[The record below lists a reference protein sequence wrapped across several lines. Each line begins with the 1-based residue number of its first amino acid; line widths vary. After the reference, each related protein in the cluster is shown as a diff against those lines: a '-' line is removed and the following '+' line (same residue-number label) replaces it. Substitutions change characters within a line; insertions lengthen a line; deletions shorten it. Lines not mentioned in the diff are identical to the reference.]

1 MHYSAYVNAE
11 KFYEKYCKIGIEKK
25 KILDVGSYDVNGTV
39 KPIFEKGQYVGLD
52 MEAGPNVDV
61 VGVSHNIPFEEN
73 EFDIVVSTSCFEHD
87 DMFWISF
94 QEMCRVLKPGGYMYI
109 NAPSNG
115 PYHGWPGDN
124 WRFYI
129 DSWKALE
136 KWGKKVGYDIELVE
150 RYIDE
155 TTPDPTAPRIWND
168 SVGIFKKNSASKLS
182 QTFNPSLKSIEKGHL
197 NTTYRGV
204 PMHKCPFDFVIYQMI
219 INELK
224 PDLIIEIGT
233 YKGGGALY
241 YADLLDIIGKGE
253 VHTINIFDDVEDL
266 QIINNPRI
274 KRFIEGYQNYD
285 LNLAKGFEK
294 ILVIDDGSH
303 HAHEVLEAFKKFN
316 SLVTLNSYY
325 IIEDGVL
332 SDLGYNPSYSGGPL
346 QVMDEIINSTKNF
359 IVDRK
364 WCDFYGDNATFNPN
378 GYLKKINQESPY
390 TKKVALIST
399 FCDTQEKLDI
409 LEKNINIVKQHGLD
423 VITISPLPL
432 PDSIIKLCD
441 YVFFTKDN
449 PVLDWPTKAMRF
461 FSTVFI
467 DNVSYE
473 ISRTYPDYG
482 FAGLTQVKQLSEI
495 ALNFEY
501 DQFYH
506 IIYDLKIDENVIEGF
521 LSNKDCNI
529 YPSKRGNDFWE
540 AGLHYMIFN
549 RENLKEFISHITLEN
564 YLSISHLE
572 ALGWLLNLK
581 SVFPYKSE
589 STPVED
595 EIFYYEGFEFFN
607 YSPTDKFK
615 FFIEKNFQNPI
626 KLLFYGLDNEKDIK
640 IKVND
645 FVLETTIDNFKL
657 IDLKINNDNCQT
669 VILEV
674 DSIEYDITEIIKK
687 VKHNTIK

>member
-1 MHYSAYVNAE
+1 
-11 KFYEKYCKIGIEKK
+11 
-25 KILDVGSYDVNGTV
+25 
-39 KPIFEKGQYVGLD
+39 
-52 MEAGPNVDV
+52 
-61 VGVSHNIPFEEN
+61 
-73 EFDIVVSTSCFEHD
+73 
-87 DMFWISF
+87 
-94 QEMCRVLKPGGYMYI
+94 
-109 NAPSNG
+109 
-115 PYHGWPGDN
+115 
-124 WRFYI
+124 
-129 DSWKALE
+129 
-136 KWGKKVGYDIELVE
+136 
-150 RYIDE
+150 
-155 TTPDPTAPRIWND
+155 
-168 SVGIFKKNSASKLS
+168 
-182 QTFNPSLKSIEKGHL
+182 
-197 NTTYRGV
+197 
-204 PMHKCPFDFVIYQMI
+204 
-219 INELK
+219 
-224 PDLIIEIGT
+224 
-233 YKGGGALY
+233 
-241 YADLLDIIGKGE
+241 
-253 VHTINIFDDVEDL
+253 
-266 QIINNPRI
+266 
-274 KRFIEGYQNYD
+274 
-285 LNLAKGFEK
+285 
-294 ILVIDDGSH
+294 
-303 HAHEVLEAFKKFN
+303 
-316 SLVTLNSYY
+316 
-325 IIEDGVL
+325 
-332 SDLGYNPSYSGGPL
+332 
-346 QVMDEIINSTKNF
+346 
-359 IVDRK
+359 
-364 WCDFYGDNATFNPN
+364 
-378 GYLKKINQESPY
+378 
-390 TKKVALIST
+390 
-399 FCDTQEKLDI
+399 
-409 LEKNINIVKQHGLD
+409 
-423 VITISPLPL
+423 
-432 PDSIIKLCD
+432 
-441 YVFFTKDN
+441 
-449 PVLDWPTKAMRF
+449 MRF

>member
-1 MHYSAYVNAE
+1 MHYSAYANAE
-11 KFYEKYCKIGIEKK
+11 KFYHKYCEKNIENK

-39 KPIFEKGQYVGLD
+39 KPIFEKGQYIGLD

-61 VGVSHNIPFEEN
+61 VGVSHNIPFKEN
-73 EFDIVVSTSCFEHD
+73 EFDVIVSTSCFEHD

-150 RYIDE
+150 HYIDE

-168 SVGIFKKNSASKLS
+168 SVGIFKK
-182 QTFNPSLKSIEKGHL
+182 KS
-197 NTTYRGV
+197 
-204 PMHKCPFDFVIYQMI
+204 
-219 INELK
+219 
-224 PDLIIEIGT
+224 
-233 YKGGGALY
+233 
-241 YADLLDIIGKGE
+241 
-253 VHTINIFDDVEDL
+253 
-266 QIINNPRI
+266 
-274 KRFIEGYQNYD
+274 NY
-285 LNLAKGFEK
+285 
-294 ILVIDDGSH
+294 S
-303 HAHEVLEAFKKFN
+303 
-316 SLVTLNSYY
+316 
-325 IIEDGVL
+325 
-332 SDLGYNPSYSGGPL
+332 
-346 QVMDEIINSTKNF
+346 
-359 IVDRK
+359 
-364 WCDFYGDNATFNPN
+364 
-378 GYLKKINQESPY
+378 
-390 TKKVALIST
+390 KKVALIST
-399 FCDTQEKLDI
+399 FCDTQEKLDV

-423 VITISPLPL
+423 VIAISPLSL

-461 FSTVFI
+461 FSNVFI
-467 DNVSYE
+467 DNIPYE
-473 ISRTYPDYG
+473 ISRTCPDYG

-506 IIYDLKIDENVIEGF
+506 MIYDLKIDENVIEGF

-549 RENLKEFISHITLEN
+549 KENLKEFISHITLEN

-589 STPVED
+589 SIPVED
-595 EIFYYEGFEFFN
+595 EIFYYENFDFFN

-626 KLLFYGLDNEKDIK
+626 KLLFYGLDNKKDIK

-645 FVLETTIDNFKL
+645 FVLEDTIDNFKL
-657 IDLKINNDNCQT
+657 IDLKVNSDNCQT